1 VIDDEVRDAWQRVTD
16 AWAES
21 VEHDRFFNL
30 VVKHS
35 SFAWAAAR
43 YRERGDDAIAKVQ
56 LERLRKA
63 AVAAMMVTATA
74 RPAKDK
80 MPYRSSLIVLVCL
93 LVALVVAIFVTT
105 SIHDSHTPVTKP
117 ARH

>member
-1 VIDDEVRDAWQRVTD
+1 MIDDEVRAAWQRVTD
-16 AWAES
+16 AWAEPA
-21 VEHDRFFNL
+21 EHDRFFHL
-30 VVKHS
+30 VVKHQ

-43 YRERGDDAIAKVQ
+43 YRERGDDAIAKTH

-63 AVAAMMVTATA
+63 ALAALMVTAA
-74 RPAKDK
+74 KRPAQEK

-93 LVALVVAIFVTT
+93 LVALAVAIFVTT